1 MRSLIRYL
9 IKNHAFVLFLLLET
23 LALVM
28 VFNFNSFQ
36 KATYLNS
43 ASRLTGKVYHI
54 YQSVTSYF
62 SLAKINNELAKE
74 NALLRGLLENRSGIS
89 SLPDS
94 TLVGSLQNDSI
105 YQFIPA
111 KIINN
116 SVNRPFNY
124 ITLNKGSRHGI
135 KPDMGIIS
143 SKGIVG
149 VVGQVSES
157 YAMGLSVLNQRWSIS
172 AKLKKN
178 GYYGSLIWQGLDY
191 RVANLSEIPLHVDIA
206 VGDTVIT
213 SGYSSVFPEGILVG
227 TISDF
232 SRPGGENY
240 YQIKVKLSVDFK
252 SVSYVEI
259 VKNKAAEEIDELD
272 KNLRDDGKAD

>member
-1 MRSLIRYL
+1 MRSLFRYL
-9 IKNHAFVLFLLLET
+9 IKNHAFVLFVLLEV

-43 ASRLTGKVYHI
+43 ANRLTGKVYAM
-54 YQSVTSYF
+54 YQSVTGYF
-62 SLAKINNELAKE
+62 GLAKVNSELAEE
-74 NALLRGLLENRSGIS
+74 NAQLRSLLENRPGIV
-89 SLPDS
+89 PDAEKPADYS
-94 TLVGSLQNDSI
+94 VENDSV
-105 YQFIPA
+105 YRFIPA

-143 SKGIVG
+143 AKGIVG

-178 GYYGSLIWQGLDY
+178 GYYGSLMWGAMDY

-206 VGDTVIT
+206 VGDTVVT
-213 SGYSSVFPEGILVG
+213 SGYSSIFPEGILVG

-232 SRPGGENY
+232 SRPEGENY
-240 YQIKVKLSVDFK
+240 YGIEVRLSVDFK
-252 SVSYVEI
+252 SVSHVE
-259 VKNKAAEEIDELD
+259 VVENHAGEEIGKLD
-272 KNLRDDGKAD
+272 KMLRDDGQTD

>member
-9 IKNHAFVLFLLLET
+9 LRNHAFVLFILLET

-28 VFNFNSFQ
+28 VFNYNSFQ

-43 ASRLTGKVYHI
+43 ANRVTGKVYEM
-54 YQSVTSYF
+54 YKSVTGYF
-62 SLAKINNELAKE
+62 GLTKINQELAQE
-74 NALLRGLLENRSGIS
+74 NARLRMLLENQ
-89 SLPDS
+89 PEFVAH
-94 TLVGSLQNDSI
+94 TDSI
-105 YQFIPA
+105 FLNLPESDSVYRFIPA
-111 KIINN
+111 QIISN

-143 SKGIVG
+143 AGGIVG
-149 VVGQVSES
+149 VVGQVSAS
-157 YAMGLSVLNQRWSIS
+157 YSMGLSVLNQRWSIS

-178 GYYGSLIWQGLDY
+178 GYYGSLIWDGLDY
-191 RVANLSEIPLHVDIA
+191 QFANFNEIPLHVNIA

-227 TISDF
+227 TINDF
-232 SRPGGENY
+232 SEPDGENY
-240 YQIKVKLSVDFK
+240 YSIQVRLSVDFK
-252 SVSYVEI
+252 SLSHVE
-259 VKNKAAEEIDELD
+259 VVENRSGKEIDELD
-272 KNLRDDGKAD
+272 KNLRDDGQTD